1 MQGVGGESNGSGFG
15 KRGNDEVRKCWWG
28 YVEANEGGGEE
39 CEGRGRGDEEYKEG
53 GEEECEEECGG
64 RGLDG

>member
-1 MQGVGGESNGSGFG
+1 MG
-15 KRGNDEVRKCWWG
+15 KCEVRKCWWG

-39 CEGRGRGDEEYKEG
+39 CEGRGRGDEEAMKSTRKSTREEARKSAG
-53 GEEECEEECGG
+53 KSVREECEG